1 MILLQMLLETE
12 WSDMYY
18 NLTRAFFEIVDRKS
32 DQRLRTVVLGP
43 ITLPDLENELI
54 KDHINRCVQYFL
66 RMHVNEGE
74 GTTTHDGSVFFLLL

>member
-1 MILLQMLLETE
+1 MREVPKGLSKEVI
-12 WSDMYY
+12 S
-18 NLTRAFFEIVDRKS
+18 NLVAANNQTALYSTDRKS

-66 RMHVNEGE
+66 RMHVNESE
-74 GTTTHDGSVFFLLL
+74 GTTSHDG